1 MRPLKCAGSAD
12 TVGAENPEA
21 PGKAQETQPQAG
33 LRTRAQDLQNMS
45 RFGLARGRATGCVP
59 RQRRRHPRR
68 LHPFFSSLSAGGDGK
83 KAFFG
88 PDRTVPD
95 RGRCRCAGG
104 CAAVGAFAPR
114 RTVSASLQRP
124 RSRRRHRRARHP
136 RALRRI
142 SRPSGAR
149 AVIRA
154 FDAFSLPLLRWFDPE
169 DAHRLAI
176 QGLRLLP
183 PIRARPDDAK
193 LAVRAFGLNF
203 PNPIG
208 MAAGVD
214 KSAEVPDAL
223 LRLGFGF
230 VEVGTVTPKPQ
241 SGNPRPRLFRLDRDE
256 AVINRMG
263 FNNDGGEAVLRRL
276 ASRASQG
283 GIVGV
288 NVGANKDS
296 PDRVADYVK
305 LIETFAPVASYF
317 TVNVPSPNTP
327 GLRNLQQSAQL
338 DDLLAK
344 VIDARERVRNNAG
357 DSPVLL
363 KVAPDL
369 SLAELDDVVHIARSR
384 RVDGMIVANT
394 TLARPSTLREQ
405 NRAREQGGLSGRPL
419 FRLST
424 RMVAETYVRAEGAFP
439 LIGVGGI
446 DTGGAALTK
455 IRAGASLIQLYS
467 SLIYKGL
474 GLVEDIKNDL
484 ASTLLRTG
492 RDSLSEIVG
501 ADAATITA
509 EDWPV

>member
-1 MRPLKCAGSAD
+1 
-12 TVGAENPEA
+12 
-21 PGKAQETQPQAG
+21 
-33 LRTRAQDLQNMS
+33 
-45 RFGLARGRATGCVP
+45 
-59 RQRRRHPRR
+59 
-68 LHPFFSSLSAGGDGK
+68 
-83 KAFFG
+83 
-88 PDRTVPD
+88 
-95 RGRCRCAGG
+95 
-104 CAAVGAFAPR
+104 
-114 RTVSASLQRP
+114 
-124 RSRRRHRRARHP
+124 
-136 RALRRI
+136 
-142 SRPSGAR
+142 
-149 AVIRA
+149 VIRA
-154 FDAFSLPLLRWFDPE
+154 FDAVSLPLLRWFDPE

-183 PIRARPDDAK
+183 PIRPRPDDPK

-208 MAAGVD
+208 MAAGFD
-214 KSAEVPDAL
+214 KSAEAPDAL

-230 VEVGTVTPKPQ
+230 VEIGSVTPKPQ
-241 SGNPRPRLFRLDRDE
+241 AGNPRPRLFRLERDE

-263 FNNDGGEAVLRRL
+263 FNNDGADAVLRRL
-276 ASRASQG
+276 AARAHLG

-288 NVGANKDS
+288 NVGANKDTA
-296 PDRVADYVK
+296 DRVADYVK

-317 TVNVPSPNTP
+317 TVNVSSPNTP
-327 GLRNLQQSAQL
+327 GLRNLQQAAAL

-344 VIDARERVRNNAG
+344 VIEARERVRPNAG
-357 DSPVLL
+357 DTPVLL
-363 KVAPDL
+363 KIAPDL

-384 RVDGMIVANT
+384 RIDGMIVGNT

-405 NRAREQGGLSGRPL
+405 ARAREQGGLSGRPL

-424 RMVAETYVRAEGAFP
+424 RMVAETYVRAERAFP
-439 LIGVGGI
+439 LVGVGGI

-474 GLVEDIKNDL
+474 GLVDDIKNDL

-501 ADAATITA
+501 ADAAAITA

>member
-1 MRPLKCAGSAD
+1 M
-12 TVGAENPEA
+12 
-21 PGKAQETQPQAG
+21 
-33 LRTRAQDLQNMS
+33 
-45 RFGLARGRATGCVP
+45 
-59 RQRRRHPRR
+59 
-68 LHPFFSSLSAGGDGK
+68 
-83 KAFFG
+83 
-88 PDRTVPD
+88 
-95 RGRCRCAGG
+95 
-104 CAAVGAFAPR
+104 
-114 RTVSASLQRP
+114 
-124 RSRRRHRRARHP
+124 
-136 RALRRI
+136 
-142 SRPSGAR
+142 
-149 AVIRA
+149 IRA

-169 DAHRLAI
+169 DAHRMAI

-183 PIRARPDDAK
+183 PMRPRPDDPK

-208 MAAGVD
+208 MAAGFD
-214 KSAEVPDAL
+214 KSAEAPDAL

-230 VEVGTVTPKPQ
+230 VEIGSVTPKPQ
-241 SGNPRPRLFRLDRDE
+241 AGNPRPRLFRLERDE
-256 AVINRMG
+256 AVVNRMG
-263 FNNDGGEAVLRRL
+263 FNNDGAEAVLRRL
-276 ASRASQG
+276 AARAHLG

-288 NVGANKDS
+288 NVGANKDAA
-296 PDRVADYVK
+296 DRVADYVR

-317 TVNVPSPNTP
+317 TVNVSSPNTP
-327 GLRNLQQSAQL
+327 GLRNLQQAAAL

-344 VIDARERVRNNAG
+344 VIDARERVRQNAG

-363 KVAPDL
+363 KIAPDL
-369 SLAELDDVVHIARSR
+369 SLSELDDVVHIARSR

-394 TLARPSTLREQ
+394 TLARPSTLREAA
-405 NRAREQGGLSGRPL
+405 RAREQGGLSGRPL

-509 EDWPV
+509 EDWPVQ

>member
-1 MRPLKCAGSAD
+1 
-12 TVGAENPEA
+12 
-21 PGKAQETQPQAG
+21 
-33 LRTRAQDLQNMS
+33 
-45 RFGLARGRATGCVP
+45 
-59 RQRRRHPRR
+59 
-68 LHPFFSSLSAGGDGK
+68 
-83 KAFFG
+83 
-88 PDRTVPD
+88 
-95 RGRCRCAGG
+95 
-104 CAAVGAFAPR
+104 
-114 RTVSASLQRP
+114 
-124 RSRRRHRRARHP
+124 
-136 RALRRI
+136 
-142 SRPSGAR
+142 
-149 AVIRA
+149 VIRA
-154 FDAFSLPLLRWFDPE
+154 FDAVSLPLLRWFDPE

-183 PIRARPDDAK
+183 PIRPRPDDPK

-208 MAAGVD
+208 MAAGFD
-214 KSAEVPDAL
+214 KSAEAPDAL

-230 VEVGTVTPKPQ
+230 VEIGSVTPKPQ
-241 SGNPRPRLFRLDRDE
+241 AGNPRPRLFRLERDQ

-263 FNNDGGEAVLRRL
+263 FNNDGADAVLRRL
-276 ASRASQG
+276 AARAHLG

-288 NVGANKDS
+288 NVGANKDTA
-296 PDRVADYVK
+296 DRVADYVK

-317 TVNVPSPNTP
+317 TVNVSSPNTP
-327 GLRNLQQSAQL
+327 GLRNLQQAAAL

-344 VIDARERVRNNAG
+344 VIEARERVRQNAG
-357 DSPVLL
+357 DTPVLL
-363 KVAPDL
+363 KIAPDL

-384 RVDGMIVANT
+384 RIDGMIVGNT

-405 NRAREQGGLSGRPL
+405 TRAREQGGLSGRPL

-424 RMVAETYVRAEGAFP
+424 RMVAETYVRAERAFP
-439 LIGVGGI
+439 LVGVGGI

-467 SLIYKGL
+467 SLIYRGL
-474 GLVEDIKNDL
+474 GLVDDIKNDL

>member
-1 MRPLKCAGSAD
+1 
-12 TVGAENPEA
+12 
-21 PGKAQETQPQAG
+21 
-33 LRTRAQDLQNMS
+33 
-45 RFGLARGRATGCVP
+45 
-59 RQRRRHPRR
+59 
-68 LHPFFSSLSAGGDGK
+68 
-83 KAFFG
+83 
-88 PDRTVPD
+88 
-95 RGRCRCAGG
+95 
-104 CAAVGAFAPR
+104 
-114 RTVSASLQRP
+114 
-124 RSRRRHRRARHP
+124 
-136 RALRRI
+136 
-142 SRPSGAR
+142 
-149 AVIRA
+149 VIRA

-169 DAHRLAI
+169 DAHRMAI

-183 PIRARPDDAK
+183 PMRPRPDDPK

-208 MAAGVD
+208 MAAGFD
-214 KSAEVPDAL
+214 KSAEAPDAL

-230 VEVGTVTPKPQ
+230 VEIGSVTPKPQ
-241 SGNPRPRLFRLDRDE
+241 AGNPRPRLFRLERDE
-256 AVINRMG
+256 AVVNRMG
-263 FNNDGGEAVLRRL
+263 FNNDGAEVVLRRL
-276 ASRASQG
+276 AARANQG

-288 NVGANKDS
+288 NVGANKDTV
-296 PDRVADYVK
+296 DRVADYVQ

-317 TVNVPSPNTP
+317 TVNVSSPNTP
-327 GLRNLQQSAQL
+327 GLRNLQQAAAL

-344 VIDARERVRNNAG
+344 VIDARERVRQNAG

-363 KVAPDL
+363 KIAPDL
-369 SLAELDDVVHIARSR
+369 SLSELDDVVHIARSR

-394 TLARPSTLREQ
+394 TLARPSTLRE
-405 NRAREQGGLSGRPL
+405 RSRMAEQGGLSGRPL

-474 GLVEDIKNDL
+474 GLVNDIKNDL
-484 ASTLLRTG
+484 SSTLLRTG

-509 EDWPV
+509 EDWPVSGAA